1 MQVAGLVLQ
10 LVLLAKNAQNPGL
23 HFQQHMNQAW
33 SHKSLIPAL
42 RMKRKE
48 D

>member
-1 MQVAGLVLQ
+1 MQVAGFILQ

-23 HFQQHMNQAW
+23 YFQLLTNQV
-33 SHKSLIPAL
+33 SNPSSQ